1 MPVFSLNTYS
11 DSCVTLLIGYAVFT
25 AKAQLADNA
34 DSVPFNISRVSSPP
48 RGEP

>member
-11 DSCVTLLIGYAVFT
+11 DSCVTLLIGYFICT

-34 DSVPFNISRVSSPP
+34 ESVPFNISRVSSPSRSAP
-48 RGEP
+48 